1 LARDRPGEGLQGDFP
16 LESQRVLWEH
26 YLFIRQFVEGVGM
39 DLNTVIFW
47 VAVGAAFFLLTC
59 IAVIDIAYKD
69 FGGIEK
75 KAIWGF
81 VAMVPFLGPLVYFI
95 FGYRKGRRRTGAGKI
110 PN

>member
-1 LARDRPGEGLQGDFP
+1 
-16 LESQRVLWEH
+16 
-26 YLFIRQFVEGVGM
+26 M

-81 VAMVPFLGPLVYFI
+81 VAMVPFLGPLVYFL
-95 FGYRKGRRRTGAGKI
+95 FGYRKGNRRTGAGKI